1 MTDNKIPE
9 IPIPDP
15 ARRGGRPPGAPNKVT
30 VATRERIENEADPIA
45 FLGTVMRGEAIKS
58 APAKE
63 EGTQIAIFPTTDQ
76 RISAARVLADKLVPN
91 AKARPITMEVPK
103 FETAGD
109 LVAALGSVIET
120 MACGEITP
128 DEAAIIA
135 GVIEHKRRAIET
147 VEIMARLDVLEAK
160 QRAER

>member
-1 MTDNKIPE
+1 MTGNKISE
-9 IPIPDP
+9 VSTPDS
-15 ARRGGRPPGAPNKVT
+15 ARRSGRPPGAPNKVT
-30 VATRERIENEADPIA
+30 VATRERIESEADPIA
-45 FLGTVMRGEAIKS
+45 FLGAVMRGEAIKS

-63 EGTQIAIFPTTDQ
+63 EGTQIEIYPTTDQ

-91 AKARPITMEVPK
+91 AKTRSITMEVPK
-103 FETAGD
+103 FEAAGD
-109 LVAALGSVIET
+109 LVVALGSVIET
-120 MACGEITP
+120 MAAGDITP

-147 VEIMARLDVLEAK
+147 VEIMARLDALEAK